1 MLIVIFQIEKMFFRN
16 RNIFEL
22 STKHPDFVRVVE
34 ISDDFENVAD
44 DDNPIDNKANKV
56 TQSNQISFVLHDE
69 LPHEQSDSRC
79 IQ

>member
-1 MLIVIFQIEKMFFRN
+1 MVSGQILDALGMQQYK
-16 RNIFEL
+16 I
-22 STKHPDFVRVVE
+22 RVVE

-69 LPHEQSDSRC
+69 LPHEQSRC